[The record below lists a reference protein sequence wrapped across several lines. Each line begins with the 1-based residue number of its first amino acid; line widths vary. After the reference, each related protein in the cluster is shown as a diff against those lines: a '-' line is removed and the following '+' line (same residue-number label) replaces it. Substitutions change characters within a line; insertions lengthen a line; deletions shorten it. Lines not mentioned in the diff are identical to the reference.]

1 MLHLV
6 DKGRS
11 FVQKFIPFIFCY
23 KLKSHLER
31 NLFDL
36 FMLVLFLQLTAIL
49 CQLLQK
55 KEYINQRKW
64 STRQYTLYFC
74 ILFLSSRLTVWHLN
88 YTQIF
93 DVTHELFKRFLIF
106 RCIRGDTFDF
116 PCEQILV
123 LVCESKIKQ
132 RTEENLLTMLQCKRP
147 TAFIQQI
154 WFVNGNKKKDTMEGM
169 SKKKLMSQNYSGTSC

>member
-64 STRQYTLYFC
+64 STKQYTLYFC
-74 ILFLSSRLTVWHLN
+74 ILFLSTRFDSLTFKLHPNIRRYPWIIKTFSDFSMYSRW
-88 YTQIF
+88 Y
-93 DVTHELFKRFLIF
+93 
-106 RCIRGDTFDF
+106 
-116 PCEQILV
+116 
-123 LVCESKIKQ
+123 
-132 RTEENLLTMLQCKRP
+132 
-147 TAFIQQI
+147 I
-154 WFVNGNKKKDTMEGM
+154 WFPMWAD
-169 SKKKLMSQNYSGTSC
+169 SCLSVWK